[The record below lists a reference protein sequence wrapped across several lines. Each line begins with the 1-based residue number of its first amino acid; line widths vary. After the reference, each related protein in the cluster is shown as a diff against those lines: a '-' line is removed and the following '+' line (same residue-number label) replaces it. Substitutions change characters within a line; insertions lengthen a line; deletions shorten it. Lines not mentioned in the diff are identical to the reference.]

1 MAATKP
7 KSKKYN
13 PTIKEASDKAN
24 ASAKQRAEKA
34 GKKYVPSMTI
44 TTKVD
49 AVAGASPKPKKKSK

>member
-1 MAATKP
+1 MAAKP
-7 KSKKYN
+7 KKYN

-24 ASAKQRAEKA
+24 ASAKKRAEKE

-49 AVAGASPKPKKKSK
+49 AVTGASPKPKKKPKK